1 MRDALS
7 PVVTGMHGDGTSDG
21 TQVYF
26 LDPADGAPHHESFT
40 AFAAHME
47 ATAPPASTSASIT
60 TSFVVLDTQASHI
73 LGGPKPDSH
82 ARTWTAARSGR

>member
-47 ATAPPASTSASIT
+47 ATDPAS
-60 TSFVVLDTQASHI
+60 LN
-73 LGGPKPDSH
+73 LGIYH
-82 ARTWTAARSGR
+82 Y